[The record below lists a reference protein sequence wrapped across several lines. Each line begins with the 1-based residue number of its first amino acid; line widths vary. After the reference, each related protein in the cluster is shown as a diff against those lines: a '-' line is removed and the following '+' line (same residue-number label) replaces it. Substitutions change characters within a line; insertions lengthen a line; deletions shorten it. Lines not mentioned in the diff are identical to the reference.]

1 MGRESYDW
9 YSICCRIN
17 GGGDMVTQ
25 SSDELMK
32 LKKADLVDMA
42 KENDLSTIGSKAELV
57 KRIIGLT
64 FDEDLDSEQEE
75 VEPVN
80 TIDLEIEKVVESADE
95 EEEEESS
102 DVIEDIE
109 TTGIQIFTT
118 LPERSFIAGGH
129 HAKPYIATLIV
140 VFVLMFSYGFQDY
153 YRDNFYFEGIGAKD
167 GLDCIHIYET
177 KGNGNSTDYDPT
189 HQDNIDCAD
198 IFTKAGYTWY
208 TADFW
213 QEEMDAWLQSILD
226 AALSG
231 TGDTDSTGYIWTQVG
246 IDTMAYL
253 GATTFNQNM
262 SVYGDPVAGDEFTG
276 VHLAIWNGFT
286 ATFPG
291 GGNDTF
297 ESLLPGG
304 DSPFAVY
311 MPAGIVGNAPTGYI
325 WTQSGIDTMAY
336 LGATTF
342 NQNMSVY
349 GYPIAGDVFTN
360 SDLAIWNGFTF
371 AMGGGNDTFESLL
384 PGGDSPFAV
393 YMPAGIVGNAP
404 TGYVWTQVGIDTMA
418 YLGATTFNQ
427 NMSVYDDPVTG
438 DVFTNGNLA
447 VWNGFT
453 ATFPGGGNDTFDGL
467 LPGGNSPFAIYMPY
481 GIVITAT
488 EWLNQTPIVS
498 NVTITENT
506 SENVTTYSCD
516 YEFYDAQADNDT
528 SFVQW
533 YVDNTTSNNGTNYS
547 GTVGAGNALQ
557 CIVSPYDGEHWGIDV
572 ASEFTIIS

>member
-1 MGRESYDW
+1 
-9 YSICCRIN
+9 
-17 GGGDMVTQ
+17 MVTQ

-95 EEEEESS
+95 EEEES

-109 TTGIQIFTT
+109 PTGIQIFTT

-349 GYPIAGDVFTN
+349 
-360 SDLAIWNGFTF
+360 
-371 AMGGGNDTFESLL
+371 
-384 PGGDSPFAV
+384 
-393 YMPAGIVGNAP
+393 
-404 TGYVWTQVGIDTMA
+404 
-418 YLGATTFNQ
+418 
-427 NMSVYDDPVTG
+427 DDPVTG

>member
-1 MGRESYDW
+1 
-9 YSICCRIN
+9 
-17 GGGDMVTQ
+17 MVTQ

-42 KENDLSTIGSKAELV
+42 KENDLSVIGSKAELV

-64 FDEDLDSEQEE
+64 FADDLVPEQEE
-75 VEPVN
+75 EVIDDDLVPEQEEEIEPEN
-80 TIDLEIEKVVESADE
+80 TIDLQIEPVAVGRINEPTD
-95 EEEEESS
+95 EEESS

-109 TTGIQIFTT
+109 PTGIQIFTT
-118 LPERSFIAGGH
+118 LPARSFIAGGH
-129 HAKPYIATLIV
+129 HAKPYIATLLV
-140 VFVLMFSYGFQDY
+140 VFVLVFSYGFQDY
-153 YRDNFYFEGIGAKD
+153 YRDYFYFEGIGAKEA
-167 GLDCIHIYET
+167 LDCVYTFENE
-177 KGNGNSTDYDPT
+177 GNGNSTDYNPE
-189 HQDNIDCAD
+189 HQDNIDCAE
-198 IFTKAGYTWY
+198 IFTKAGIPYSQY
-208 TADFW
+208 QW
-213 QEEMDAWLQSILD
+213 QEDMDTWIQSILD
-226 AALSG
+226 EALSG
-231 TGDTDSTGYIWTQVG
+231 SGDTNSSGYIWTQAG

-276 VHLAIWNGFT
+276 EQLAIWNGFT
-286 ATFPG
+286 LALG

-304 DSPFAVY
+304 DSPFAIF
-311 MPAGIVGNAPTGYI
+311 MPAGILGHAPTGYI
-325 WTQSGIDTMAY
+325 WTQVGIETMAY

-360 SDLAIWNGFTF
+360 SDLAIWNGFTL
-371 AMGGGNDTFESLL
+371 ALGGGNDTFESLL

-393 YMPAGIVGNAP
+393 FMPAGILENAP
-404 TGYVWTQVGIDTMA
+404 TGYVWTQTGIYTMA

-427 NMSVYDDPVTG
+427 NMSVFDDPITG

-467 LPGGNSPFAIYMPY
+467 LPGGNSPFAVFMPA
-481 GIVITAT
+481 GIVITSI

-498 NVTITENT
+498 NVTITDT
-506 SENVTTYSCD
+506 SGNGTTFSCD
-516 YEFYDAQADNDT
+516 YVFDDGQGDNDT

-547 GTVGAGNALQ
+547 GTVVAGNALQ

>member
-17 GGGDMVTQ
+17 DGGDMVTQ

-42 KENDLSTIGSKAELV
+42 KENDLSVIGSKAELV

-64 FDEDLDSEQEE
+64 FADDLVPEQEE
-75 VEPVN
+75 EVIDDDLVPEQEEEIEPEN
-80 TIDLEIEKVVESADE
+80 TIDLQIEPVAVGRINEPTD
-95 EEEEESS
+95 EEESS

-109 TTGIQIFTT
+109 PTGIQIFTT
-118 LPERSFIAGGH
+118 LPARSFIAGGH
-129 HAKPYIATLIV
+129 HAKPYIATLLV
-140 VFVLMFSYGFQDY
+140 VFVLVFSYGFQDY
-153 YRDNFYFEGIGAKD
+153 YRDYFYFEGIGAKEA
-167 GLDCIHIYET
+167 LDCVYTFENE
-177 KGNGNSTDYDPT
+177 GNGNSTDYNPE
-189 HQDNIDCAD
+189 HQDNIDCAE
-198 IFTKAGYTWY
+198 IFTKAGIPYSQY
-208 TADFW
+208 QW
-213 QEEMDAWLQSILD
+213 QEDMDTWIQSILD
-226 AALSG
+226 EALSG
-231 TGDTDSTGYIWTQVG
+231 SGDTNSSGYIWTQVG
-246 IDTMAYL
+246 I
-253 GATTFNQNM
+253 
-262 SVYGDPVAGDEFTG
+262 E
-276 VHLAIWNGFT
+276 
-286 ATFPG
+286 
-291 GGNDTF
+291 
-297 ESLLPGG
+297 
-304 DSPFAVY
+304 
-311 MPAGIVGNAPTGYI
+311 
-325 WTQSGIDTMAY
+325 TMAY

-360 SDLAIWNGFTF
+360 SDLAIWNGFTL
-371 AMGGGNDTFESLL
+371 ALGGGNDTFESLL

-393 YMPAGIVGNAP
+393 FMPAGILENAP
-404 TGYVWTQVGIDTMA
+404 TGYVWTQTGIYTMA

-427 NMSVYDDPVTG
+427 NMSVFDDPITG

-467 LPGGNSPFAIYMPY
+467 LPGGNSPFAVFMPA
-481 GIVITAT
+481 GIVITSI

-498 NVTITENT
+498 NVTITDT
-506 SENVTTYSCD
+506 SGNGTTFSCD
-516 YEFYDAQADNDT
+516 YVFDDGQGDNDT

-547 GTVGAGNALQ
+547 GTVVAGNALQ